1 MLPTDTPSDLRET
14 SVVVHGSSLT
24 SPATAHDVDAV
35 YIGDRETA
43 ERLVRTWAANRGLS
57 HLPLDLHGDLR
68 GDAGHARTLIIPRVC
83 DDEAPYDILR
93 LRDGDTIGVWRY
105 DRLSSH
111 LRRKGV
117 TAAAIHQGIMT
128 MWRSRARLR
137 VNLDEDRAL
146 DRPDWE
152 SYADV
157 DGRRA
162 LASGIRHAKAHG
174 VWEGLL
180 AVDRP
185 MYSTFAAIAEHGA
198 ARFVASSPPDVVN
211 AVQHG
216 GGTSGFALDICA
228 TDVFGIRA
236 SVECPVVV
244 ATYAHTYMTRVCW
257 RGWDA
262 LRRTVVEG
270 APVDTFTV

>member
-1 MLPTDTPSDLRET
+1 MLLSNTPSDMRDT

-24 SPATAHDVDAV
+24 SPAAAHDVDAV

-43 ERLVRTWAANRGLS
+43 ERHVRTWAANRGLS
-57 HLPLDLHGDLR
+57 HLPLDLHGD
-68 GDAGHARTLIIPRVC
+68 ARRETKGSLTLVIPQVC
-83 DDEAPYDILR
+83 GDEAPYDILR
-93 LRDGDTIGVWRY
+93 LRDGDTIDVRRY

-117 TAAAIHQGIMT
+117 TAAAIHQGIMV

-174 VWEGLL
+174 VWDGLL
-180 AVDRP
+180 AVDRS
-185 MYSTFAAIAEHGA
+185 MYSTLAAIAEHGA

-216 GGTSGFALDICA
+216 GCTKGFPLDICA

-244 ATYAHTYMTRVCW
+244 ATHAHAYMTRVCW

-270 APVDTFTV
+270 APVDTFTM